1 MTTRELVDKVWAE
14 MDSYYDSEDCTNSDT
29 RAVALIDAYVR
40 EALERAAERAIKFYD
55 LGFAPGQDDELRAAI
70 LGGRSEG

>member
-1 MTTRELVDKVWAE
+1 MTTRELAGTVIQLWDSAAEPEECVEAADKI
-14 MDSYYDSEDCTNSDT
+14 T
-29 RAVALIDAYVR
+29 ALIDAHVR
-40 EALERAAERAIKFYD
+40 EELERAAERAIKFYD